1 MSCRIRARRNEG
13 YRTEDSY
20 YGSWVTKSY
29 EFRQWFKGSKVV
41 DDRGHPLVVYHGS
54 ETGGFS
60 VFSTKTVNKMFG
72 NKPAYLFFTNNW
84 EIARSYSPSDV
95 LDPMPPH
102 MRVENDKDL
111 RDLIARE
118 ARRLGVSID
127 FSSFKRLVYDP
138 ERREEQWYSVT
149 ADNRYFGEGSSGES
163 GRYSEEAWPAARR
176 ELIYAMGRNFDTR
189 TKYLPGIYAVYLR
202 IVNPLVVDA
211 EGAKWTAIPF
221 RGAFAS
227 TDDICTTALEEGH
240 DGVIIRNA
248 VDMGQYAPRGVQIP
262 ATIYAVFDPRQ
273 VKSAYRNVGTF
284 DENSP
289 DIRENPRRKRKA
301 RKAAKPHGQ
310 ESLPFLSP
318 KQKAEWLEQYGQ
330 YMEARDLYEQMLEKA
345 YRNPRRARRNPA
357 KMGPL
362 IKLFGKLKYR
372 VVDESEAFQVVLY
385 DGQKRIG
392 QIQMFRAGPRK
403 VTELRPYCVPMLE
416 ELGFSVAGL
425 SEDKYRASSPHY
437 PRVWEVYN
445 VALADEAK
453 GQGFGK
459 LIYEVAMREAYHRV
473 GAWTGEPG
481 PYFLIPNFC
490 SGAGSTSDEA
500 KRVWKSLA
508 REWPS
513 RTTTWTNGFTFTVL
527 HVGHEP
533 VVHEPKAYKA
543 AANPRR
549 PNWRGATQVQ
559 SLLFD
564 KALFAPSEARR
575 WAKKHNF
582 VATGLDAGS
591 DAATYLR
598 IRQADPSAFRK
609 VTMRTIE
616 LTDRIKAVIGVPVG
630 APTKQR

>member
-1 MSCRIRARRNEG
+1 MAHAEALVAAMASVKGPTLRIWTRPGTAEVRIYFPMKFGYLSVGQDGTLSEMSRGQQTLEVSGMWPAWQALYRKAKKIYLEGLDRRIAAEWAAHEAEVAE
-13 YRTEDSY
+13 EDALL
-20 YGSWVTKSY
+20 
-29 EFRQWFKGSKVV
+29 RQ
-41 DDRGHPLVVYHGS
+41 
-54 ETGGFS
+54 
-60 VFSTKTVNKMFG
+60 
-72 NKPAYLFFTNNW
+72 
-84 EIARSYSPSDV
+84 
-95 LDPMPPH
+95 
-102 MRVENDKDL
+102 
-111 RDLIARE
+111 RE
-118 ARRLGVSID
+118 QE
-127 FSSFKRLVYDP
+127 K
-138 ERREEQWYSVT
+138 EEQ
-149 ADNRYFGEGSSGES
+149 A
-163 GRYSEEAWPAARR
+163 
-176 ELIYAMGRNFDTR
+176 
-189 TKYLPGIYAVYLR
+189 
-202 IVNPLVVDA
+202 
-211 EGAKWTAIPF
+211 
-221 RGAFAS
+221 
-227 TDDICTTALEEGH
+227 
-240 DGVIIRNA
+240 
-248 VDMGQYAPRGVQIP
+248 
-262 ATIYAVFDPRQ
+262 
-273 VKSAYRNVGTF
+273 
-284 DENSP
+284 
-289 DIRENPRRKRKA
+289 
-301 RKAAKPHGQ
+301 
-310 ESLPFLSP
+310 
-318 KQKAEWLEQYGQ
+318 
-330 YMEARDLYEQMLEKA
+330 LYEQMLEKA

-616 LTDRIKAVIGVPVG
+616 LTARIKAVIGVPVG